1 MGSSYPTFKL
11 KVFIPRFSV
20 RSTSAAVR
28 NAMKQT
34 EKTKKRCRP
43 VQNRGSGFDNGST
56 TTTTTYSADPGL
68 GVAVDIGK
76 P

>member
-11 KVFIPRFSV
+11 KVFILRFRV

-34 EKTKKRCRP
+34 EKTIKRCRP
-43 VQNRGSGFDNGST
+43 VQSRGSGFENSP
-56 TTTTTYSADPGL
+56 TTTTTYL
-68 GVAVDIGK
+68 GWW
-76 P
+76 

>member
-11 KVFIPRFSV
+11 KIFIPRFSV

-28 NAMKQT
+28 KVLKQT

-43 VQNRGSGFDNGST
+43 VQSRGSGFENGAT
-56 TTTTTYSADPGL
+56 TTTPLPCTPYNFA
-68 GVAVDIGK
+68 
-76 P
+76 

>member
-20 RSTSAAVR
+20 RSTSVAVR
-28 NAMKQT
+28 NAMTQT

-43 VQNRGSGFDNGST
+43 VQSRGSGFENSPT
-56 TTTTTYSADPGL
+56 TTNTSSSSSSSSSFSASC
-68 GVAVDIGK
+68 
-76 P
+76 